1 MIDHN
6 LIEQT
11 HSRAALVLRLTDACT
26 GAGQLAG
33 KVRVFMPG
41 RGLAGVKTA
50 SGYYVFS
57 DLPAGI
63 YRVLVQSEYYFD
75 EEREI
80 DTASLAP
87 LNPVVSIDLTPN
99 PGYPFP
105 ESATLLR
112 GLVVDQRGP
121 VPGAAVAADI
131 FQPGPEATARVG
143 PPAPEAADM
152 SIRLIDIKDSL
163 QVGDRL
169 VIKDANRSRTEF
181 CRIAAPLPDNPA
193 QPFHLTKPL
202 KFKHLPDTP
211 LSRLA
216 ASDQVHTRTSAKG
229 EYVIFFRS
237 IKFER
242 FLTELTCSHTYYH
255 SERRDVE
262 VAAGT
267 RTSLGLI
274 KLSPA

>member
-152 SIRLIDIKDSL
+152 SIRLIDIKTSL
-163 QVGDRL
+163 QVGERL

-181 CRIAAPLPDNPA
+181 CRIAAPLPANPDH
-193 QPFHLTKPL
+193 PFHLTKPL
-202 KFKHLPDTP
+202 KFKHLPDPP

-216 ASDQVHTRTSAKG
+216 AYDQVQTRTNAPG
-229 EYVIFFRS
+229 EYV
-237 IKFER
+237 
-242 FLTELTCSHTYYH
+242 
-255 SERRDVE
+255 
-262 VAAGT
+262 
-267 RTSLGLI
+267 
-274 KLSPA
+274 